1 MGKIKQGSSLD
12 ISGFG
17 AVIKQLSKISG
28 KDFET
33 TLKAEAGHVLKGAI
47 SRTPVATIGGRR
59 IKGKIRGGIVPQ
71 HVPQGID
78 HAGAKGGKLITKKN
92 GKFYHVGEPVLAGRQ
107 PNHNNISV
115 PKGGKRKGGKKR
127 GGAIYKHP
135 YPNQD
140 WLMRAGFHGDFVPQQ
155 LARADNKIKNM
166 GISAGQFYW
175 MGKALNI
182 KLPPRIKS
190 LKILKSSRI
199 GSLVQPF
206 LACKLKTGKARKAFI
221 LMQSKGLKASA
232 NVGAQRKL
240 LGATQARIKFFY
252 RAMHNEWVKDL
263 KKYMPKNY
271 PLLFK

>member
-1 MGKIKQGSSLD
+1 
-12 ISGFG
+12 
-17 AVIKQLSKISG
+17 
-28 KDFET
+28 
-33 TLKAEAGHVLKGAI
+33 
-47 SRTPVATIGGRR
+47 
-59 IKGKIRGGIVPQ
+59 
-71 HVPQGID
+71 
-78 HAGAKGGKLITKKN
+78 
-92 GKFYHVGEPVLAGRQ
+92 
-107 PNHNNISV
+107 
-115 PKGGKRKGGKKR
+115 
-127 GGAIYKHP
+127 
-135 YPNQD
+135 
-140 WLMRAGFHGDFVPQQ
+140 MRAGFHGDFVPQQ